1 MPTTTPCEFRLGFLS
16 PPRPL
21 SCELADRAGGVG
33 ATRRCTSDRGTVT
46 QRITE
51 WRVDERLAFEVES
64 ETAGLGAHV
73 LAMRDTFDLVPLSAA
88 STRLTR
94 RTDLVPA
101 GPCPR
106 LLGFALALALR
117 RVHRFTLRG
126 FKTLA
131 EAI

>member
-1 MPTTTPCEFRLGFLS
+1 
-16 PPRPL
+16 
-21 SCELADRAGGVG
+21 
-33 ATRRCTSDRGTVT
+33 VT

-64 ETAGLGAHV
+64 EDAGIGEHV
-73 LAMRDTFDLVPLSAA
+73 LAMRDTFDLVPLSPAR
-88 STRLTR
+88 TRLTR

-106 LLGFALALALR
+106 LRGFALALAVR

-126 FKTLA
+126 FKILA
-131 EAI
+131 EAV